1 MDWHLLQYILQM
13 SALFIEHY
21 DKLQLQLTCFNL
33 NLSPNSLLRASN
45 SLRSN
50 LLRRNS
56 PSNGHLSILHYPD
69 SFFAFP
75 FVPALFLLI
84 PCSLSDLLGPRSRAV
99 GSFLCTCKNAHSW
112 FFTCF
117 GQTFCTI
124 FTFSSHTLCLPVAFE
139 GMHHIPVLLLDSFS
153 DTFPVPSLVSI
164 SFVSASQNFLA
175 VLLPP
180 N

>member
-33 NLSPNSLLRASN
+33 NLCSNSLLRASN
-45 SLRSN
+45 ALRSN
-50 LLRRNS
+50 LLRLNS
-56 PSNGHLSILHYPD
+56 PSNRHLSILHYPD

-75 FVPALFLLI
+75 FVPALFLPV
-84 PCSLSDLLGPRSRAV
+84 PCSFADLLGPRSRAV

-139 GMHHIPVLLLDSFS
+139 GMHHIPVLLLDSFR
-153 DTFPVPSLVSI
+153 DTFPVVC
-164 SFVSASQNFLA
+164 FVSASQNFLA